1 MRRIVTGS
9 SKIRKPAGIGFRE
22 TRDSTPMHGGVSMG
36 LFDQVRKL
44 FGRPPG
50 PYEAA
55 QKERVEAIRGA
66 VEEGGA
72 TLEFLRAMVA
82 LISEA
87 KEEEVKGESHLLE
100 DLQFGDVEMME
111 LELLCEDLFEIELS
125 GAELNLVDTLSDLA
139 TLIDRKKG
147 EE

>member
-1 MRRIVTGS
+1 
-9 SKIRKPAGIGFRE
+9 
-22 TRDSTPMHGGVSMG
+22 MG